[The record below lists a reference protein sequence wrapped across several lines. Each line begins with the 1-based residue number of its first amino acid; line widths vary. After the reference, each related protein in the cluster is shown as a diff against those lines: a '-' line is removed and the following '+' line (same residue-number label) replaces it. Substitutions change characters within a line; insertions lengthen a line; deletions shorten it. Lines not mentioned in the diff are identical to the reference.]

1 MSRGAW
7 TACVAPRKM
16 PALNNARVRA
26 KMAATV
32 VLPRVTLVLGG
43 ARSGKSAWAE
53 RLVESVDAQPVYVAP
68 AEAGDAEMVER
79 IRRHRER
86 RGERW
91 HTVEE
96 PLDLRGVLARED
108 RPGQVLLVDCLSLW
122 LSNLMAAERDIEAEV
137 SGLLTALRAVRA
149 PVVLVSNEV
158 GMGIVPANALAR
170 RYRDDLGRLN
180 QSVASLAELVVFTAA
195 GLPLALK
202 APKGWRPPS

>member
-1 MSRGAW
+1 
-7 TACVAPRKM
+7 M
-16 PALNNARVRA
+16 PALNNARVKV

-32 VLPRVTLVLGG
+32 VLPHVTLVLGG

-53 RLVESVDAQPVYVAP
+53 RLVESAAARPVYVAP

-91 HTVEE
+91 RTVEE

-122 LSNLMAAERDIEAEV
+122 LSNLMAAERNIETEV
-137 SGLLTALRAVRA
+137 AGLLTALRAVEA
-149 PVVLVSNEV
+149 PIVLVSNEV

-180 QSVASLAELVVFTAA
+180 QSVAGLAELVVFVAA

-202 APKGWRPPS
+202 APKGWQPTV

>member
-1 MSRGAW
+1 
-7 TACVAPRKM
+7 
-16 PALNNARVRA
+16 
-26 KMAATV
+26 MAATV

-68 AEAGDAEMVER
+68 AVAGDAEMVER

-91 HTVEE
+91 HAVEE

-108 RPGQVLLVDCLSLW
+108 RSGQVLLVDCLSLW
-122 LSNLMAAERDIEAEV
+122 LSNVMAAELNIETEV
-137 SGLLTALRAVRA
+137 CGLLTALRAVKA

-180 QSVASLAELVVFTAA
+180 QSVASLAELVVFVAA